1 MNPDYLEI
9 TDGIA
14 LIIATWENKLINLE
28 TGVISN
34 RFNVQNRTIKQIL
47 GHLIDSASNNHQRMI
62 RLQYNSE
69 LVFPDYRQDN
79 DRWIAIQNYQ
89 DADWINLVQLW
100 KFFNL
105 HMIQVI
111 QSIDNSKLQNV
122 WKDFEGTSVTL
133 DQMIVGYLDH
143 LNLHMNEIQV
153 LTDNE

>member
-1 MNPDYLEI
+1 MNHDYLDI
-9 TDGIA
+9 TTGIA
-14 LIIATWENKLINLE
+14 RIIATWENKLMNLQTE
-28 TGVISN
+28 VISN
-34 RFNVQNRTIKQIL
+34 RFNVQNRSIKQLL
-47 GHLIDSASNNHQRMI
+47 GHLIDSSSNNHQRMI

-89 DADWINLVQLW
+89 DANWPNLVQLW

-111 QSIDNSKLQNV
+111 QSTDNSRLQNQ

-143 LNLHMNEIQV
+143 LNLHMNEIQE
-153 LTDNE
+153 LIDNE

>member
-1 MNPDYLEI
+1 MNHDYLDI
-9 TDGIA
+9 TTGIA
-14 LIIATWENKLINLE
+14 RIIATWENKLMNLQTE
-28 TGVISN
+28 VISK
-34 RFNVQNRTIKQIL
+34 RFNVQNRSIKQLL

-79 DRWIAIQNYQ
+79 DRWISIQNYQ
-89 DADWINLVQLW
+89 DANWPNLVQLW

-111 QSIDNSKLQNV
+111 QSTDNSRLQNQ

-143 LNLHMNEIQV
+143 LNLHMNEIQE
-153 LTDNE
+153 LIDNE

>member
-1 MNPDYLEI
+1 MNHDYLDI
-9 TDGIA
+9 TTGIA
-14 LIIATWENKLINLE
+14 RIIATWENKLMNLQTE
-28 TGVISN
+28 VISN
-34 RFNVQNRTIKQIL
+34 RFNVQNRSIKQLL

-89 DADWINLVQLW
+89 DANWPNLVQLW
-100 KFFNL
+100 KYFNL

-111 QSIDNSKLQNV
+111 QSTDNSRLQNQ

-143 LNLHMNEIQV
+143 VNLHMNEIQE
-153 LTDNE
+153 LIDNE

>member
-1 MNPDYLEI
+1 MNHDYLDI
-9 TDGIA
+9 TTGIA
-14 LIIATWENKLINLE
+14 RVIATWENKLMNLQTE
-28 TGVISN
+28 VISN
-34 RFNVQNRTIKQIL
+34 RFNVQNRSIKQLL

-89 DADWINLVQLW
+89 DANWPNLVQLW

-111 QSIDNSKLQNV
+111 QSTDNSRLQNQ

-143 LNLHMNEIQV
+143 LNLHMNEIQE
-153 LTDNE
+153 LIDNE

>member
-1 MNPDYLEI
+1 MNQDYLDI
-9 TDGIA
+9 TTGIA
-14 LIIATWENKLINLE
+14 RVIATWENKLMNLQTE
-28 TGVISN
+28 VISN
-34 RFNVQNRTIKQIL
+34 RFNVQNRSIKQLL

-89 DADWINLVQLW
+89 DANWPNLVQLW

-111 QSIDNSKLQNV
+111 QSTDNSRLQNQ

-143 LNLHMNEIQV
+143 LNLHMNEIQE
-153 LTDNE
+153 LIDNE

>member
-1 MNPDYLEI
+1 MNHDYLDI
-9 TDGIA
+9 TTGIA
-14 LIIATWENKLINLE
+14 RIIATWENKLMNLQTE
-28 TGVISN
+28 VISK
-34 RFNVQNRTIKQIL
+34 RFNVQNRSIKQLL

-89 DADWINLVQLW
+89 DANWPNLVQLW

-111 QSIDNSKLQNV
+111 QSIDNSRLQNQ

-143 LNLHMNEIQV
+143 LNLHMNEIQE
-153 LTDNE
+153 LIDNE

>member
-1 MNPDYLEI
+1 MNHDYLDI
-9 TDGIA
+9 TTGIA
-14 LIIATWENKLINLE
+14 RIIATWENKLMNLQTE
-28 TGVISN
+28 VISN
-34 RFNVQNRTIKQIL
+34 RFNVQNRSIKQLL

-89 DADWINLVQLW
+89 DANWPNLVQLW

-111 QSIDNSKLQNV
+111 QSTDNSRLQNQ

-143 LNLHMNEIQV
+143 LNLHMNEIQE
-153 LTDNE
+153 LIDNE

>member
-1 MNPDYLEI
+1 MNQDYLDI
-9 TDGIA
+9 TTGIA
-14 LIIATWENKLINLE
+14 RVIATWENKLMNLQTE
-28 TGVISN
+28 VISN
-34 RFNVQNRTIKQIL
+34 RFNVQNRSIKQLL

-89 DADWINLVQLW
+89 DANWPNLVQLW
-100 KFFNL
+100 KYFNL

-111 QSIDNSKLQNV
+111 QSTDNSRLQNQ

-143 LNLHMNEIQV
+143 LNLHMNEIQE
-153 LTDNE
+153 LIDNE